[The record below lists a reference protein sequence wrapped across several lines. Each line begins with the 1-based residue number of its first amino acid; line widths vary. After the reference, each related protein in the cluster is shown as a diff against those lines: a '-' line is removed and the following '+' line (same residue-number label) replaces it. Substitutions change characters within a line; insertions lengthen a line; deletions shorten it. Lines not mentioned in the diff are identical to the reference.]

1 MEEMTGLL
9 TGKSIGKTVTSCY
22 GNSPLRQGDFM
33 ASETFKKRQ
42 KEAARREK
50 QQKKAA
56 RRMERRHEKGT
67 SEGTVSGE
75 NPNTAESVSR
85 RGPTIL

>member
-1 MEEMTGLL
+1 
-9 TGKSIGKTVTSCY
+9 
-22 GNSPLRQGDFM
+22 M

-50 QQKKAA
+50 QQKKTA
-56 RRMERRHEKGT
+56 RPRQMEERRNEKAKTGT
-67 SEGTVSGE
+67 KISEA
-75 NPNTAESVSR
+75 NPESVSR